1 MADQTGAETAIKE
14 PIGITIDGQKIKDD
28 DSRPKEH
35 EIAKKYL
42 EDSSLTIEGY
52 IVNWNKTYGFL
63 RPEGE
68 AEVLGNLFVHK
79 SKITSSKCR
88 INVGQRMKVKLA
100 KDEKYPSYMAVE
112 VKLLPPENQCG
123 SYIFESCLALPQS
136 LAPTSNPRHSPLHT
150 PSDSPHFTSA
160 NPIVLV
166 GLKSSCLA

>member
-14 PIGITIDGQKIKDD
+14 PNNNGITIEGQEIKDD
-28 DSRPKEH
+28 DSRLKKI

-88 INVGQRMKVKLA
+88 IDIGQRMKVKLA

-123 SYIFESCLALPQS
+123 SYIFESCLALPSRSRPPPMQS
-136 LAPTSNPRHSPLHT
+136 QTLPTSRPQTPL
-150 PSDSPHFTSA
+150 SR
-160 NPIVLV
+160 
-166 GLKSSCLA
+166 